1 MSQVDRVLDSTRG
14 RRVGMIRDGMGFKL
28 PDHSAAGPVERR
40 WFAGLMGFSLAAALV
55 FYGRVAF
62 VLWGQSEHA
71 KRVAAGGELKI
82 GTAQEFLQQLEL
94 GNQIGW
100 ALLTLCCVGFI
111 ICAGMWLRTMRI
123 RIRLGEK
130 R

>member
-1 MSQVDRVLDSTRG
+1 
-14 RRVGMIRDGMGFKL
+14 MIRDGMGFKL

-40 WFAGLMGFSLAAALV
+40 WFAVLMAFSLGAAFT
-55 FYGRVAF
+55 FYGHVA
-62 VLWGQSEHA
+62 LHAWGRSEIE
-71 KRVAAGGELKI
+71 KRYAAAGGDVRSV
-82 GTAQEFLQQLEL
+82 GSHTEFVEQLRFAEWAS
-94 GNQIGW
+94 I
-100 ALLTLCCVGFI
+100 ALLLLCCVGFI